1 MRSSTPIQALV
12 ALLLSVAVSLSLA
25 TSVLAQAVAAPEMAE
40 DAVEQ
45 SPQLPAKLTVLVFEN
60 GLPVED
66 VELTIADQS
75 ALSNVVGM
83 WQADV
88 PVGNQTLTLSQN
100 EQTLAQLRLNLQ
112 AEEIIQII
120 VTLKDADRKAFVAI
134 ESSKGILGERLLAEG
149 EVAAVDGEGRL
160 IGVVR
165 SSEDNQPIAN
175 ARLFVSGTAIEAQT
189 DDDGRF
195 EIALPVGQYSVSVLH
210 GEFATRTV
218 EGVIIAKDEAASL
231 DFSLPPAGL
240 ELAEFVVLVP
250 FIEGS
255 ISAVLDERLRSA
267 SVSEVLGAEQMSRAG
282 DSDAGSALAR
292 VTGLTLVGGE
302 FIFVRGLGERYSA
315 TLLNRA
321 SVPSP
326 DPSRKV
332 VPMSLFPTGV
342 IESIRVQKS
351 YSPDMPGEFGGGS
364 VDIRTNS
371 IPDENF
377 FNISLSGGFL
387 QGTTGKKGLTYQG
400 GSNDW
405 LGRDDGTRALPGI
418 VADAVAG
425 DVPLIE
431 ATVFNPVGFTAEELE
446 AFGDAFPVIYDIKE
460 KENQPDHG
468 LTLEGGMKGQWGDWS
483 AGFLSA
489 ASWSQS
495 WANRE
500 EVRRQFNIGEGELQL
515 RDEYDLTRTER
526 TVEGNLFLTAGLNFQ
541 DNHEISW
548 TSMLL
553 RQTVD
558 DTRKQVGFDQDTGG
572 IVDTTTLEYEERDLL
587 AHQIEGRHTFPMLS
601 DFTLRWDASDARARR
616 LSPDT
621 RIYLFEE
628 DRRSPTGLVFSRR
641 TDNNFRNYGD
651 LSDEVMEYGADI
663 ELPLTFGPANLTLS
677 AGWRELDRDRDS
689 DLRRFKFGGIQR
701 FPLDFRFQDSLELI
715 INPDTISPDG
725 LVIRESTRA
734 TDNSFALLDIEAFYG
749 MVDLLLWERVRLAGG
764 VRVEDWSQSAV
775 TFDLFNPDGDPISA
789 NLKAKDT
796 LPSASVT
803 VYLTER
809 QQIIASYGETI
820 IRPDLR
826 ELSPAEFTDPVL
838 DAPVIGNPDLLP
850 SGLVHYD
857 LRYDFSPTPT
867 ELVSLGVFYK
877 EITDPIELIILP
889 SEALLVTFAN
899 ADGAENYGV
908 EFEVRKNLGF
918 LNRWLF
924 TTPLWDRL
932 TIAGNASWIESKIE
946 ISEQGI
952 LTTNSRALQGQS
964 PYVLNGQIS
973 YIHEEGGPEAT
984 LLYNVAGKRISEVGV
999 LGQPDK
1005 YAQPFEQLDFTLAW
1019 PIGERA
1025 KFKFK
1030 AQNLLDSTFEI
1041 KQGSETTQIY
1051 QKGRKFSVGLDI
1063 RF

>member
-1 MRSSTPIQALV
+1 
-12 ALLLSVAVSLSLA
+12 
-25 TSVLAQAVAAPEMAE
+25 
-40 DAVEQ
+40 
-45 SPQLPAKLTVLVFEN
+45 
-60 GLPVED
+60 
-66 VELTIADQS
+66 
-75 ALSNVVGM
+75 
-83 WQADV
+83 
-88 PVGNQTLTLSQN
+88 
-100 EQTLAQLRLNLQ
+100 
-112 AEEIIQII
+112 
-120 VTLKDADRKAFVAI
+120 
-134 ESSKGILGERLLAEG
+134 
-149 EVAAVDGEGRL
+149 
-160 IGVVR
+160 
-165 SSEDNQPIAN
+165 
-175 ARLFVSGTAIEAQT
+175 
-189 DDDGRF
+189 
-195 EIALPVGQYSVSVLH
+195 
-210 GEFATRTV
+210 
-218 EGVIIAKDEAASL
+218 
-231 DFSLPPAGL
+231 AGL

-250 FIEGS
+250 FIQGS

-267 SVSEVLGAEQMSRAG
+267 SVSEVLGSEQMSRAG

-351 YSPDMPGEFGGGS
+351 YSADMPGEFGGGS

-377 FNISLSGGFL
+377 FNLSLSGGFL
-387 QGTTGKKGLTYQG
+387 QGTTGKTGLTYQG

-431 ATVFNPVGFTAEELE
+431 ATIFNPVGFTGEELE
-446 AFGDAFPVIYDIKE
+446 AFGDAFPVIYDIQE
-460 KENQPDHG
+460 KDNQPNHG

-489 ASWSQS
+489 LSWSQS

-500 EVRRQFNIGEGELQL
+500 EIRRQFNIGDGELRL
-515 RDEYDLTRTER
+515 RDEFDLTRTEHK
-526 TVEGNLFLTAGLNFQ
+526 VEGSAFLTAGLNFQ

-553 RQTVD
+553 RQTLD
-558 DTRKQVGFDQDTGG
+558 DVRSQVGFDQDTGG
-572 IVDTTTLEYEERDLL
+572 IVDTTFLEYEERDLL
-587 AHQIEGRHTFPMLS
+587 AHQIEGRHTFPILS

-616 LSPDT
+616 IAPDT

-641 TDNNFRNYGD
+641 TDNNFRNYAD
-651 LSDEVMEYGADI
+651 LIDEVIEYGADV
-663 ELPLTFGPANLTLS
+663 ELPLSFGPTDWTFS
-677 AGWRELDRDRDS
+677 AGWRKLDRDRNS
-689 DLRRFKFGGIQR
+689 DLRRFKFDGIQR
-701 FPLDFRFQDSLELI
+701 FPLDVRFLDSLEAI
-715 INPDTISPDG
+715 INPDNINPDG

-734 TDNSFALLDIEAFYG
+734 TDNSFALLDIEAAYG
-749 MVDLLLWERVRLAGG
+749 MVDLLLWERLRLTGG
-764 VRVEDWSQSAV
+764 VRMEDWSQSAV
-775 TFDLFNPDGDPISA
+775 TFDLFNPDGQPITA
-789 NLKAKDT
+789 NLGDKDW
-796 LPSASVT
+796 LPSASAT
-803 VYLTER
+803 FYLTER
-809 QQIIASYGETI
+809 QQIIASYGETL

-838 DAPVIGNPDLLP
+838 DAPVLGNPALVP
-850 SGLVHYD
+850 SSIIHYD

-867 ELVSLGVFYK
+867 ELVSVGIFYK

-899 ADGAENYGV
+899 AEGAENYGV
-908 EFEVRKNLGF
+908 EFELRKTLGF
-918 LNRWLF
+918 LNRWAF
-924 TTPLWDRL
+924 ANPLWDRL
-932 TIAGNASWIESKIE
+932 TLAGNASWIESSID
-946 ISEQGI
+946 IADQEQGV
-952 LTTNSRALQGQS
+952 LTSNSRALQGQS
-964 PYVLNGQIS
+964 PYVINAQLS
-973 YIHEEGGPEAT
+973 YLHTEGGPEAT
-984 LLYNVAGKRISEVGV
+984 VLYNVAGKRISEVGV

-1005 YAQPFEQLDFTLAW
+1005 YAQPFGQLDFTLTW
-1019 PIGERA
+1019 PLGERA

-1030 AQNLLDSTFEI
+1030 AQNLLDSTFKI
-1041 KQGSETTQIY
+1041 TQGDEVTQIY
-1051 QKGRKFSVGLDI
+1051 QKGRQFSVGLDI
-1063 RF
+1063 GF

>member
-1 MRSSTPIQALV
+1 MRLR
-12 ALLLSVAVSLSLA
+12 
-25 TSVLAQAVAAPEMAE
+25 SVLHGLWMMVLIIALTPMVWSADSAE
-40 DAVEQ
+40 PDA
-45 SPQLPAKLTVLVFEN
+45 PAKLTVLVFED

-66 VELTIADQS
+66 VELSIGDQTG
-75 ALSNVVGM
+75 LSNVVGM
-83 WQADV
+83 WV
-88 PVGNQTLTLSQN
+88 TEVTVGNQTLTLSQYD
-100 EQTLAQLRLNLQ
+100 QTLAKLRLNLQ
-112 AEEIIQII
+112 SGEIIQII
-120 VTLKDADRKAFVAI
+120 VTLEGEDRKAFVAI
-134 ESSKGILGERLLAEG
+134 ESSKGPLGERLVSADEM
-149 EVAAVDGEGRL
+149 EVADGEGRL
-160 IGVVR
+160 LGVVR
-165 SSEDNQPIAN
+165 SSEDNRPIPN

-189 DDDGRF
+189 DEEGRF
-195 EIALPVGQYSVSVLH
+195 EINLPVGQYSVSVLH

-218 EGVIIAKDEAASL
+218 EGVVIGKDEEIRL

-250 FIEGS
+250 FIQGS

-302 FIFVRGLGERYSA
+302 FIFVRGLGERYSS

-351 YSPDMPGEFGGGS
+351 YSPDMPAEFGGGS
-364 VDIRTNS
+364 VDIRTNA

-377 FNISLSGGFL
+377 FNVSVSGGFL
-387 QGTTGKKGLTYQG
+387 QGTTGKPGLTYRG

-405 LGRDDGTRALPGI
+405 LGRDDGTRALPEI
-418 VADAVAG
+418 VAQAVAG

-431 ATVFNPVGFTAEELE
+431 ATLFNPNGFTAEELE
-446 AFGDAFPVIYDIKE
+446 ALGDAFPVIYDVKE
-460 KENQPDHG
+460 KDNQPNHG

-483 AGFLSA
+483 AGFLGA
-489 ASWSQS
+489 VSWSQA
-495 WANRE
+495 WANRQE
-500 EVRRQFNIGEGELQL
+500 IRRQFNIGEGELRL
-515 RDEYDLTRTER
+515 RDEYDLTRTEHK
-526 TVEGNLFLTAGLNFQ
+526 VEGNLFLTAGINFR
-541 DNHEISW
+541 DEHELSW

-553 RQTVD
+553 RQTLD

-572 IVDTTTLEYEERDLL
+572 IVDATTLEYEERDLL
-587 AHQIEGRHTFPMLS
+587 AHQIEGRHTFPSLS
-601 DFTLRWDASDARARR
+601 DLTFRWDASDARARR

-651 LSDEVMEYGADI
+651 LNDEVMEYGADV

-677 AGWRELDRDRDS
+677 AGWRALDRDRDS
-689 DLRRFKFGGIQR
+689 DLRRFKFDGIQR

-715 INPDTISPDG
+715 INPDTINPNG

-749 MVDLLLWERVRLAGG
+749 MVDVLLWERVRLAGG

-775 TFDLFNPDGDPISA
+775 TFDLFNPDGEPISA
-789 NLKAKDT
+789 NLQSKDT
-796 LPSASVT
+796 LPSGSVT

-838 DAPVIGNPDLLP
+838 DAPVLGNPDLLP
-850 SGLVHYD
+850 SSLVHYD

-867 ELVSLGVFYK
+867 ELVSVGLFYK

-908 EFEVRKNLGF
+908 EFELRKNLGF

-924 TTPLWDRL
+924 ENPLWDRL
-932 TIAGNASWIESKIE
+932 TIAGNASWIESNIE
-946 ISEQGI
+946 ISEQGV
-952 LTTNSRALQGQS
+952 LTSKSRALQGQS

-973 YIHEEGGPEAT
+973 YIHNENGPEAT

-1005 YAQPFEQLDFTLAW
+1005 YAQPFDQLDFTLAW
-1019 PIGERA
+1019 PIGEHI

-1041 KQGSETTQIY
+1041 TQGVETTQIY
-1051 QKGRKFSVGLDI
+1051 QKGRQFSVGLDV

>member
-1 MRSSTPIQALV
+1 MNKR
-12 ALLLSVAVSLSLA
+12 LLLLVLSLA
-25 TSVLAQAVAAPEMAE
+25 VCVVSSSIAQTPDEP
-40 DAVEQ
+40 DAFADV
-45 SPQLPAKLTVLVFEN
+45 TVLVFEEGRPVPN
-60 GLPVED
+60 LLVSLDEMAGETGKTGTWQGQVPTGL
-66 VELTIADQS
+66 
-75 ALSNVVGM
+75 
-83 WQADV
+83 
-88 PVGNQTLTLSQN
+88 QTLTVSDANQV
-100 EQTLAQLRLNLQ
+100 LARLRLQLQ
-112 AEEIIQII
+112 TEEIIQII
-120 VTLKDADRKAFVAI
+120 VSLKGAERKAYVSI
-134 ESSKGILGERLLAEG
+134 ESSKGLMGERVVADDQPVVEG
-149 EVAAVDGEGRL
+149 EGQL
-160 IGVVR
+160 IGQVV
-165 SSEDNQPIAN
+165 SSEGGEPVAN
-175 ARLFVSGTAIEAQT
+175 ARLFVSGTPIEART
-189 DDDGRF
+189 DENGVF
-195 EIALPVGQYSVSVLH
+195 EIMLPVGEYAVSVLH

-218 EGVIIAKDEAASL
+218 EGVSVRRDETFTL

-240 ELAEFVVLVP
+240 ELAEYVVLVP

-267 SVSEVLGAEQMSRAG
+267 TVSEVLGSEQMSRAG

-315 TLLNRA
+315 TLLNRS

-371 IPDENF
+371 IPDESF
-377 FNISLSGGFL
+377 FKLSLSGSFL
-387 QGTTGKKGLTYQG
+387 EGTTGRRGLTYQG
-400 GSNDW
+400 GSRDW
-405 LGRDDGTRALPGI
+405 LGRDDGTRALPNI
-418 VADAVAG
+418 VAAAVAG

-431 ATVFNPVGFTAEELE
+431 ATLFNPVGFSAEELE
-446 AFGDAFPVIYDIKE
+446 AFGDAFPVIYDTTEIK
-460 KENQPDHG
+460 NPPDHG
-468 LTLEGGMKGQWGDWS
+468 LSFEGGLRGEWGDWS
-483 AGFLSA
+483 AGFLGA
-489 ASWSQS
+489 LSWSQS

-500 EVRRQFNIGEGELQL
+500 EIRRQYNIGEGELRL
-515 RDEYDLTRTER
+515 RDEFALSRTEHE
-526 TVEGNLFLTAGLNFQ
+526 VEGNVFLTTGINFR
-541 DNHEISW
+541 DEHEISW

-553 RQTVD
+553 RQTID
-558 DTRKQVGFDQDTGG
+558 DVRKQVGFDQDTGG

-587 AHQIEGRHTFPMLS
+587 SHQIEGSHRFPMFADVTLS
-601 DFTLRWDASDARARR
+601 WDVSDSRARR

-628 DRRSPTGLVFSRR
+628 DRRSPTGFVFSRR

-651 LSDEVMEYGADI
+651 LRDEVFEYGADL
-663 ELPLTFGPANLTLS
+663 ELPLSFGATELTLS
-677 AGWRELDRDRDS
+677 AGWRALDRDRDS
-689 DLRRFKFGGIQR
+689 DLRRFKFDGIQR
-701 FPLDFRFQDSLELI
+701 FPLDARFADSLEDI
-715 INPDTISPDG
+715 INPDNINPEG

-734 TDNSFALLDIEAFYG
+734 TDNSFALLDIEAAYG
-749 MVDLLLWERVRLAGG
+749 MFDLLLWERIRLSGG
-764 VRVEDWSQSAV
+764 VRVEDWRQSAI

-789 NLKAKDT
+789 NLESKDY

-803 VYLTER
+803 LYVSER
-809 QQIIASYGETI
+809 QQLIASYGETL

-838 DAPVIGNPDLLP
+838 DAPVIGNPALQP
-850 SGLVHYD
+850 SELVHYD

-867 ELVSLGVFYK
+867 ELVSLGLFYK
-877 EITDPIELIILP
+877 EIVNPIELIILP

-908 EFEVRKNLGF
+908 EFELRKNLGF

-924 TTPLWDRL
+924 QWSLWDRL
-932 TIAGNASWIESKIE
+932 TVAGNASWIESNIQ

-952 LTTNSRALQGQS
+952 LTSNDRALQGQS
-964 PYVLNGQIS
+964 PYVLNSQIS

-984 LLYNVAGKRISEVGV
+984 LLYNVSGKRISEVGV

-1005 YAQPFEQLDFTLAW
+1005 YAQPFGQLDFTMAW
-1019 PIGERA
+1019 PLGDHA
-1025 KFKFK
+1025 TFKVK
-1030 AQNLLDSTFEI
+1030 GQNLLDSTFKI
-1041 KQGSETTQIY
+1041 TQGDKTTQIY
-1051 QKGRKFSVGLDI
+1051 QKGRKYSVGLDI